1 MNILNSKK
9 ALQLQMYFSA
19 GNHVHDHLDLENKDG
34 DAG

>member
-19 GNHVHDHLDLENKDG
+19 GNHVHDHLDLHD